1 MKPRIKQGPRR
12 FQLRIL
18 AYSNSYYIERV
29 AELETALARKPRAL
43 QLDLVGEGEISSD
56 AALRIRSALRARSPK
71 TRIITNACSSL
82 LNGSVLVW
90 LLGDQRLI
98 RDDAT
103 VYFRRANQSEIKVA
117 ELDDV
122 WKAIEPDD
130 YDSDSDVDPEEGD
143 YARVLEVINEFL
155 PVNELAG
162 RIVGGP
168 VLRQFGLVENEQ
180 VDQFLATALGK
191 KREAADEPPNKPEQK
206 RVRSNAEASQKRQ
219 VRK

>member
-1 MKPRIKQGPRR
+1 MKPRTKQGPRR

-56 AALRIRSALRARSPK
+56 AALRVRSALMARSPK

-82 LNGSVLVW
+82 QNGSVVVW

-168 VLRQFGLVENEQ
+168 VLRQFGLVENEK
-180 VDQFLATALGK
+180 VDHFLATALGK
-191 KREAADEPPNKPEQK
+191 KRETADEPPNKPELERPQSADE
-206 RVRSNAEASQKRQ
+206 VSQKRQ